1 MIPLLSHEIG
11 RNFELK
17 LRVQA
22 LHSALAPTLSPI
34 AADHVHNL
42 LKPGHAVACRG
53 HVHRGARCQPPDVPG
68 ATWSSSAEPSS
79 FLDPSYTAV
88 NILSLRPN
96 WNLSALPWN
105 LSALSILHRSHT
117 QSFSSGSVTGD
128 ATESITMVKL
138 PLMLYL
144 TN

>member
-11 RNFELK
+11 RNCELK

-22 LHSALAPTLSPI
+22 LHSALAPTSLSPI

-117 QSFSSGSVTGD
+117 AHTIIFLGIGHRRRHGVYHHG
-128 ATESITMVKL
+128 
-138 PLMLYL
+138 
-144 TN
+144 

>member
-22 LHSALAPTLSPI
+22 LHSALAPTSLSPI

-96 WNLSALPWN
+96 WNLSAL
-105 LSALSILHRSHT
+105 SILHRSHT